1 MDVFTLLGTLLTG
14 ALIWVPANV
23 SQFWV
28 EPDKPALFE
37 FEVEQDG
44 LEGQTPGA
52 PVKFVVRS
60 TDGDLV
66 QDGQGVVHGDRLEIT
81 TTLPQGYFELEIPET
96 TQAFGVASQPA
107 YCPEDATLAS
117 EAKKRTDLRPRDG
130 FFAIDSASTWLLRSD
145 KTREDLIRNARRI
158 GLSVC
163 RERINWK
170 TTEPQEGAIDYNRD
184 SNAEILRQT
193 SEKYDVPVLELFHN
207 APDWTGRIGTYPED
221 LMKTAISWGKIGER
235 WNRYWHSIEVW
246 NEPDI
251 HFSGDMP
258 ADQYA
263 PVLKTVAQEFQR
275 KGIKTPIVGGV
286 IAVFRDEFMDC
297 LADNDG
303 IAACDVFSF
312 HTYCR
317 APEMEAVCLR
327 YHNWLVKNNAAWKP
341 VWITEC
347 GRPWKKGTARPD
359 READLESAID
369 IVQKGVVT
377 KAIGYDSYFPFV
389 YVYYEENENNF
400 GMCDRNSA
408 PLRSIAGYARMIY
421 LLSGK
426 ECVGSWK
433 VDEVESSWLFKDP
446 ETGEQVA
453 VLYTSQRDAARS
465 VRLPC
470 NPEFV
475 ERITGE
481 RLGVGDDN
489 LVDFADGFLFVGL
502 PGDYTAPLREASD
515 VDRAREL
522 RREARDD
529 HGIDAR
535 ENFDVVA
542 RFDFDGDVLSAA
554 NGGYSL
560 KDSNVKEFTG
570 SISVYN
576 FSDEAKTLSVDAS
589 ATIEIDGAMEEGAME
604 EIDVVKA
611 IPELINVDASGR
623 SAFPFTIDLT
633 NVSPLYPPK
642 LTFKIGDVERLS
654 FKLFRAFTE
663 ENFHESVNKAVRVDL
678 SDSSEWIKSSSL
690 NGTIEFNSGLST
702 NEMQGWGFD
711 IKYSDD
717 SDSWCYPRFTLPKI
731 DGQLKP
737 SADADQTYDLSE
749 LKGVAFRVKGAS
761 NAAGGVLRFFAYG
774 ENGTYFTAAGFAP
787 ADGNERFVVLPFKE
801 LDAYGGTTARLSPDR
816 IDSISIGGN
825 SKGSEMKVEV
835 GDFYFFK

>member
-1 MDVFTLLGTLLTG
+1 MT
-14 ALIWVPANV
+14 
-23 SQFWV
+23 
-28 EPDKPALFE
+28 
-37 FEVEQDG
+37 
-44 LEGQTPGA
+44 
-52 PVKFVVRS
+52 
-60 TDGDLV
+60 
-66 QDGQGVVHGDRLEIT
+66 
-81 TTLPQGYFELEIPET
+81 
-96 TQAFGVASQPA
+96 
-107 YCPEDATLAS
+107 C
-117 EAKKRTDLRPRDG
+117 
-130 FFAIDSASTWLLRSD
+130 
-145 KTREDLIRNARRI
+145 
-158 GLSVC
+158 LS
-163 RERINWK
+163 
-170 TTEPQEGAIDYNRD
+170 
-184 SNAEILRQT
+184 
-193 SEKYDVPVLELFHN
+193 ELFHN

-221 LMKTAISWGKIGER
+221 LMKRRSVSKIGER

-481 RLGVGDDN
+481 RR
-489 LVDFADGFLFVGL
+489 GL
-502 PGDYTAPLREASD
+502 ATTTWSTCRRISLCRPARRLHSAVTRSSD
-515 VDRAREL
+515 VDRA
-522 RREARDD
+522 
-529 HGIDAR
+529 
-535 ENFDVVA
+535 
-542 RFDFDGDVLSAA
+542 
-554 NGGYSL
+554 
-560 KDSNVKEFTG
+560 
-570 SISVYN
+570 
-576 FSDEAKTLSVDAS
+576 
-589 ATIEIDGAMEEGAME
+589 
-604 EIDVVKA
+604 
-611 IPELINVDASGR
+611 
-623 SAFPFTIDLT
+623 
-633 NVSPLYPPK
+633 
-642 LTFKIGDVERLS
+642 
-654 FKLFRAFTE
+654 
-663 ENFHESVNKAVRVDL
+663 
-678 SDSSEWIKSSSL
+678 
-690 NGTIEFNSGLST
+690 
-702 NEMQGWGFD
+702 
-711 IKYSDD
+711 
-717 SDSWCYPRFTLPKI
+717 
-731 DGQLKP
+731 
-737 SADADQTYDLSE
+737 
-749 LKGVAFRVKGAS
+749 GVASRSSRRSRNRRSRK
-761 NAAGGVLRFFAYG
+761 L
-774 ENGTYFTAAGFAP
+774 
-787 ADGNERFVVLPFKE
+787 
-801 LDAYGGTTARLSPDR
+801 
-816 IDSISIGGN
+816 
-825 SKGSEMKVEV
+825 
-835 GDFYFFK
+835 